1 MKPLTRKDIL
11 GREAYAQARPDLRR
25 HVMVDKSHRRVQVGS
40 HCTIHFESRDTM
52 WYQVH
57 EMLHAES
64 SWDRPGAVD
73 EELTAYNPLIPGAG
87 ELSATLMLEY
97 EMPEERATALRALVG
112 LDRHVTLRIGDT
124 EPLLASF
131 DRGQIDEDKVSAVQY
146 LKWQLDER
154 QRDLLKTEGTVV
166 RLSID
171 HPFYRA
177 QAVVGEDARR
187 AIMNDLD

>member
-1 MKPLTRKDIL
+1 
-11 GREAYAQARPDLRR
+11 
-25 HVMVDKSHRRVQVGS
+25 
-40 HCTIHFESRDTM
+40 
-52 WYQVH
+52 
-57 EMLHAES
+57 MLHAES